1 MEKLSTWHETTYGLP
16 LSEALPTLPQRQAGV
31 PQSGLGR
38 GFMNLTNRLMGKPE
52 IDWSAVDSRQAQQ
65 TQQQMRQ
72 NVTQGTKDD
81 PQVQQQKYNIL
92 NKLFRNGILNLMT
105 RGLGTKDSKIM
116 LKPRGVKMIQDALS
130 NLAASFTLNK
140 PIRMTDIEQ
149 ILIAVNQ
156 YSAGKSLRFDKLRN
170 HQFANPATVL
180 RMLQDIFNRDKRV
193 WYDPDAR
200 NVAEQYP
207 PRSTFNPSELQAAMG
222 QWENSPYKYQ
232 PKLPTDTPQD
242 DNNPTG
248 NQPNPSGDP
257 MEPDASWDTP
267 NSNRKMGIGD
277 IMQKTWGHA
286 NKKYSFDILWDIAQG
301 IIQKAEEE
309 GHPLIVN
316 AQELNKI
323 HAMAKTPKYR
333 H

>member
-232 PKLPTDTPQD
+232 PKLPTDTQPDTSDPAGDQPSAD
-242 DNNPTG
+242 DWEYPDKS
-248 NQPNPSGDP
+248 QPRD
-257 MEPDASWDTP
+257 
-267 NSNRKMGIGD
+267 KIGIGD
-277 IMQKTWGHA
+277 IMQKSYDHL
-286 NKKYSFDILWDIAQG
+286 NKRYSFHVLWDIAQG
-301 IIQKAEEE
+301 ILRQAEKE
-309 GHPLIVN
+309 GYPIKVDQ
-316 AQELNKI
+316 QEINKI
-323 HAMAKTPKYR
+323 QAMALTPKYK